1 VKLFVTFLGT
11 VSHLKWLGG
20 LFSLAMCVLAL
31 KIFHPATLMVGMLT
45 FDGWILL
52 LLYHYIPL
60 DPGWNS
66 LFLCDFVHETFLW
79 SRYLECSPI
88 SAVQHTEWR
97 HTFFNWLWFCFTLNA
112 RAVFQETRGKLILT
126 GTQFCRRSLK
136 CLGPG
141 NSWSTVG
148 TGAHRC
154 ASCLP
159 VNGLHIAKNRS
170 FQILHLQGVSKIQNW
185 HAPAISRGLTRSHD
199 SATNF
204 SKSIAKL

>member
-1 VKLFVTFLGT
+1 
-11 VSHLKWLGG
+11 
-20 LFSLAMCVLAL
+20 MCVLAL

-66 LFLCDFVHETFLW
+66 LFLCDFVHETLLW
-79 SRYLECSPI
+79 SRYLLECSPMF
-88 SAVQHTEWR
+88 SDFCCSQHTEWR
-97 HTFFNWLWFCFTLNA
+97 HTV
-112 RAVFQETRGKLILT
+112 VFQLTFCLALTWIPILFCKKTRSKQILA
-126 GTQFCRRSLK
+126 GTSSILQEIIEVFGSWK
-136 CLGPG
+136 
-141 NSWSTVG
+141 SWSTVG
-148 TGAHRC
+148 TSAQRC
-154 ASCLP
+154 PSCLP
-159 VNGLHIAKNRS
+159 MNGLHIAKNRS

-199 SATNF
+199 SATNL